1 MTLTIDHSS
10 PLPRHIQVEQL
21 LRQLIELP
29 QYAEGEYLPG
39 ELDLAAKLGISRNT
53 IRQATNKLEL
63 EGLIIRKK
71 GKGTRV
77 AHKMVSTKLDSWHS
91 FTQEM
96 NDKGVSFINYLIKC
110 ELTEADQK
118 VASFFSIPPKSVVFK
133 LCRLRGDKNGPFV
146 YFESYF
152 HPCLGLNREDDFSGP
167 LYELLEKKYNTPVV
181 TSREMIFARK
191 SNHKIANLLKIKK
204 QDIVMIRER
213 YVFDLG
219 DRPVEYNIGYYDA
232 EKFTYTIEIKR

>member
-1 MTLTIDHSS
+1 MRINRSGSESS
-10 PLPRHIQVEQL
+10 
-21 LRQLIELP
+21 LI
-29 QYAEGEYLPG
+29 
-39 ELDLAAKLGISRNT
+39 
-53 IRQATNKLEL
+53 
-63 EGLIIRKK
+63 
-71 GKGTRV
+71 
-77 AHKMVSTKLDSWHS
+77 
-91 FTQEM
+91 
-96 NDKGVSFINYLIKC
+96 
-110 ELTEADQK
+110 
-118 VASFFSIPPKSVVFK
+118 FSIPPKSVVFK

-152 HPCLGLNREDDFSGP
+152 HPCLGLNRKTTFQDHYTSC
-167 LYELLEKKYNTPVV
+167 LKKYNTPVV

-213 YVFDLG
+213 YVFDPG